1 MEIAL
6 QQADSS
12 RMIRRVWQV
21 ASSRWSNQ
29 VAGVIFALFVWYA
42 YYRWAS
48 VHLPPLRFWI
58 GFMGYPL
65 LLVSWG
71 TAFVVLLRRVER
83 GMEEEEAW
91 YRYMT
96 HILWACNPI
105 SVTLFW
111 VQGPYADGTRRTV
124 LLLVCSALVSIGSIV
139 TVRPPNKGPK
149 EVSAVIMPVMIPA
162 GLIAYYLWHPGEK
175 PMPMVPLLF
184 FYSLLMLALREYIQ
198 GAANEAHAAL
208 VAVQAQRD
216 EQRAAKER
224 FLAAA
229 SHDLDQPL
237 ASARLLFDQLGQ
249 TGDPKARAQTA
260 QKIERA
266 LDSLQGIARQVTQHL
281 QLDAGALAARRE
293 AVAIAP
299 VLAGLIERNELAAAQ
314 AGVELRTLAFAGRVA
329 GDPLL
334 IERTLSNFI
343 VNAIHHAKAD
353 RVLLGVKRRGTR
365 VRLYVIDN
373 GVGVAQ
379 RDRDHLF
386 EDFFQGSDH
395 GGEQRGGFGLGLS
408 SARRMAALMDGQAGL
423 EARTGQ
429 GSAFFLELAAA

>member
-1 MEIAL
+1 MTL
-6 QQADSS
+6 QQVAASGV
-12 RMIRRVWQV
+12 IRRVWQV

-71 TAFVVLLRRVER
+71 TAFVVLLRRVAR

-149 EVSAVIMPVMIPA
+149 QISAVIMPVMIPV
-162 GLIAYYLWHPGEK
+162 GLIAYYLWTPGEK
-175 PMPMVPLLF
+175 AVPMVPLLF

-198 GAANEAHAAL
+198 SAANDAHAAL
-208 VAVQAQRD
+208 VAAEAQRD

-249 TGDPKARAQTA
+249 TADPTARAQIS
-260 QKIERA
+260 QRIERA

-293 AVAIAP
+293 AVSIAP
-299 VLAGLIERNELAAAQ
+299 VLAGLIERNELGAAQ

-334 IERTLSNFI
+334 IERTLNNFI
-343 VNAIHHAKAD
+343 VNAIHHARAS

-365 VRLYVIDN
+365 VRLYVIDD
-373 GVGVAQ
+373 GVGVAADDKA
-379 RDRDHLF
+379 RLF
-386 EDFFQGSDH
+386 YDFFQGSDH

-408 SARRMAALMDGQAGL
+408 SARRMAVLMEGEAGL
-423 EARTGQ
+423 DPRRSK

>member
-1 MEIAL
+1 MEPGT
-6 QQADSS
+6 DSA
-12 RMIRRVWQV
+12 MIRRVWQV

-58 GFMGYPL
+58 GFMGYPAL
-65 LLVSWG
+65 LLGWSA
-71 TAFVVLLRRVER
+71 AFVVLLRRVAR
-83 GMEEEEAW
+83 GMDEEEAW

-96 HILWACNPI
+96 HILWTCNPI

-139 TVRPPNKGPK
+139 TVRPPDKGPK

-162 GLIAYYLWHPGEK
+162 GLIAYYLYTPGEN
-175 PMPMVPLLF
+175 PVPMVPLLF

-198 GAANEAHAAL
+198 SAANDAHAAL
-208 VAVQAQRD
+208 VAAEAQRD
-216 EQRAAKER
+216 DQRAAKER

-249 TGDPKARAQTA
+249 TADPAARAQTA
-260 QKIERA
+260 QRIERA

-281 QLDAGALAARRE
+281 QLDAGALAAKRE

-299 VLAGLIERNELAAAQ
+299 LLAGLIERNELVAAQ

-334 IERTLSNFI
+334 IERTLSNFL
-343 VNAIHHAKAD
+343 VNAVHHAKAG
-353 RVLLGVKRRGTR
+353 RVLLGAKRCGNR
-365 VRLYVIDN
+365 VRLYVIDD
-373 GVGVAQ
+373 GVGVAAA
-379 RDRDHLF
+379 DRARLF
-386 EDFFQGSDH
+386 EEFFQGSDH

-408 SARRMAALMDGQAGL
+408 SARRMAALMHGDAGL
-423 EARTGQ
+423 DPRWGKDIGR